1 MLAMQ
6 ARPRSRD
13 PARIR
18 VCDPAQRSAAWRAV
32 RERHGSI
39 GESKVDSLAPAG
51 SVMYEHAKSFVK
63 SITATMIHRLRS
75 KRAKAGLGYLLDP
88 WC

>member
-1 MLAMQ
+1 
-6 ARPRSRD
+6 
-13 PARIR
+13 
-18 VCDPAQRSAAWRAV
+18 
-32 RERHGSI
+32 
-39 GESKVDSLAPAG
+39 
-51 SVMYEHAKSFVK
+51 MYEHAKSFVK